1 MVDYSKIVMLSKQG
15 EGKNSISR
23 ILGIKWDTTDR
34 VLKRCIDQWG
44 SIESVPDDITS
55 EAIFDRIY
63 GGNVGY
69 DPAFLMPDSESVLE
83 LQRKERRTRNEAWAE
98 YTEEAARNGKLAYK
112 LSRFNEI
119 VTSFATKNDISC
131 TIPKAPGI
139 EAQVDWVGD
148 KGKIYD
154 ADTGKEIPV
163 HLFVIALPY
172 SGYFYTEGFL
182 NEKMASWLK
191 GHENAFKFFGGCPAR
206 MVPDNC
212 KTAVNQSRRWYFE
225 EVVLNPRYSRF
236 MEHYSVIVCPA
247 RVYHPKDKAVVERT
261 VQIIEN
267 DLMPE
272 MDRLH
277 ITSLSDYNSILHAKM
292 EKRLARDYTK
302 RLGSRTSIFLAEER
316 NELLPLPITEYRTY
330 IEKEAVVGRDFH
342 IQYSKAHYSLPTK
355 YIGEKVTV
363 RDDGTNITILDRL
376 GQKIAHHRKAIRQW
390 EWVTDKDHIPERY
403 GENRGYSPEY
413 FLAWAGKFG
422 KETTAWVNFILGHFQ
437 TTVRAFNTLFTS
449 LQAANKHEY
458 EVVEK
463 ASSHAF
469 GSRICS
475 SRDFKILLDR
485 YEREH
490 ALNRTSEDAI
500 DLDDIFVSH

>member
-277 ITSLSDYNSILHAKM
+277 ITSLSDYNSILM
-292 EKRLARDYTK
+292 RRW
-302 RLGSRTSIFLAEER
+302 
-316 NELLPLPITEYRTY
+316 
-330 IEKEAVVGRDFH
+330 
-342 IQYSKAHYSLPTK
+342 
-355 YIGEKVTV
+355 
-363 RDDGTNITILDRL
+363 
-376 GQKIAHHRKAIRQW
+376 RKGLQETTRSGW
-390 EWVTDKDHIPERY
+390 DPE
-403 GENRGYSPEY
+403 PAY
-413 FLAWAGKFG
+413 FLQKRGM
-422 KETTAWVNFILGHFQ
+422 NFCPFQ
-437 TTVRAFNTLFTS
+437 LRNTGPTLKKR
-449 LQAANKHEY
+449 Q
-458 EVVEK
+458 
-463 ASSHAF
+463 
-469 GSRICS
+469 
-475 SRDFKILLDR
+475 
-485 YEREH
+485 
-490 ALNRTSEDAI
+490 
-500 DLDDIFVSH
+500 